1 MSAHKFPAAFADLFK
16 PARYKAFHGGRG
28 SAKSH
33 SFASA
38 LILRGYNEPI
48 RWLCCREIQKSL
60 NTSVHQLLT
69 DKIHQYGLSNF
80 YTITREGIRGANG
93 TLFLFAGL
101 RTNPDSIKSVE
112 GLDGAWVE
120 EAHTVSQLSLD
131 LLLPTLRKPGSE
143 AWFSW
148 NRRSADD
155 PVDRMFLGG
164 EPPPNSVVR
173 RVNWNDN
180 PFFPDVLRD
189 EMEYMKRRDP
199 DKWRHV
205 WEGEPIRLSSA
216 LVFRNWE
223 EDDLDG
229 RMPSKA
235 RRTFGADW
243 GFSIDPTV
251 AVEVYT
257 WDRTLYIANEV
268 YKIGCEIDDTPA
280 LLAGSDYRM
289 PVRWANKHNH
299 VGIKGIEKGPLIADG
314 SRPETISYLK
324 NRGFNIRKAIKGARS
339 IEEGIEFIKSFDIA
353 VHPRCK
359 KVIDEL
365 STYSY
370 KIDKLT
376 DEIIP
381 ELQDKDNHFMDALRY
396 AVEAER
402 RGITRRSIAT
412 RVQTVNLRN

>member
-1 MSAHKFPAAFADLFK
+1 MHKHQFPAAFMELFQ
-16 PARYKAFHGGRG
+16 PARYKAYYGGRG

-33 SFASA
+33 SCAAA
-38 LILRGYNEPI
+38 LILRGYNERI

-60 NTSVHQLLT
+60 NASVHQLLT
-69 DKIHQYGLSNF
+69 DKIYQYGLQNF
-80 YTITREGIRGANG
+80 YSVTREGIRGANG

-101 RTNPDSIKSVE
+101 RTNPDSIKSIE

-120 EAHTVSQLSLD
+120 EAHSVSQLSLD

-143 AWFSW
+143 GWFTW
-148 NRRSADD
+148 NRRSASD
-155 PVDRMFLGG
+155 PVDQLFLGG
-164 EPPPNSVVR
+164 EPPPNSIVR
-173 RVNWNDN
+173 KVNWNDN
-180 PFFPDVLRD
+180 PFFPDVLRQ
-189 EMEYMKRRDP
+189 EMEHMKQRDP

-205 WEGEPIRLSSA
+205 WEGELLHLSNA

-223 EDDLDG
+223 EDDLDDKIPA
-229 RMPSKA
+229 RA

-251 AVEVYT
+251 GLEVYT

-268 YKIGCEIDDTPA
+268 YKIGCEIDETPS
-280 LLAGSDYRM
+280 LLAGSDTRT
-289 PVRWANKHNH
+289 PPRWINTNGHR
-299 VGIKGIEKGPLIADG
+299 GIKGIEKGPLIADG

-324 NRGFNIRKAIKGARS
+324 HRGFNIRKAVKGARS
-339 IEEGIEFIKSFDIA
+339 IEEGVEFIKSFDIV

-365 STYSY
+365 LTYSY
-370 KIDKLT
+370 KVDKLT

-381 ELQDKDNHFMDALRY
+381 ELQDKNNHFMDALRY

-402 RGITRRSIAT
+402 RGVTRRSVAT
-412 RVQTVNLRN
+412 RIQTVSLRN